1 VPLPIGLHVGK
12 TIRMGRLPINIKVG
26 GEYSV
31 VSQDLFGQR
40 FQFRL
45 QITPVIPSLVKNPV
59 FGR

>member
-1 VPLPIGLHVGK
+1 VGGLPV
-12 TIRMGRLPINIKVG
+12 NIKVG

-45 QITPVIPSLVKNPV
+45 QITPVIPSLIGNPI